1 MIKKKDNK
9 MTIYELRQ
17 LTEMVKLK
25 RICKHSGLKYPMMF
39 YRVKRNVELGEDY
52 SNKILGA
59 LKKFGL
65 TWTSKNGNN

>member
-25 RICKHSGLKYPMMF
+25 RICKHSGLKYPMLF
-39 YRVKRNVELGEDY
+39 WRVKHNVNLGEHETQ
-52 SNKILGA
+52 KILGA

-65 TWTSKNGNN
+65 TWTSKNGNT